1 MRTEETLPPR
11 VLVGESSLGPV
22 ARWALDVKRRLA
34 RRNRHPRS
42 LMNHA
47 AAACSKVNRAP
58 EYLTP
63 CCSGGSQLVGDIHA
77 VVHVAESHSGHS
89 GPLWVS
95 SPHPNRIALPRGI
108 AVHSVFCHS
117 VYLLSRSVQ
126 CQWLLLLLLHRSAEV
141 GYRIAARQYR
151 SSGDERAGSKRLA
164 STAPERR

>member
-47 AAACSKVNRAP
+47 AAPCSKVNRAP

-63 CCSGGSQLVGDIHA
+63 CCSDGSQLVGDTHA
-77 VVHVAESHSGHS
+77 VVHVAASHSGHS

-95 SPHPNRIALPRGI
+95 SPHPNRMPCREESPCTMSFAIPCISCRA
-108 AVHSVFCHS
+108 AFSVSGYFFFFFFPPPS
-117 VYLLSRSVQ
+117 MTANTSSSRMM
-126 CQWLLLLLLHRSAEV
+126 R
-141 GYRIAARQYR
+141 Y
-151 SSGDERAGSKRLA
+151 SSPSSLTWA
-164 STAPERR
+164 